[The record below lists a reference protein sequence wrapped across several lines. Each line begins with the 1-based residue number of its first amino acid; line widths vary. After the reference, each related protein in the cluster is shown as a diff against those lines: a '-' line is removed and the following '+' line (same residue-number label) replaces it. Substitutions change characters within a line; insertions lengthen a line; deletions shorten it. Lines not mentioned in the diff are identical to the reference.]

1 MSWAKHRPVYKH
13 VAKDRWK
20 HFKLWSEGISHFA
33 KLNLSNSRFI
43 FWNAGGLGWCIG
55 KEAYLTRFWQK
66 MVQIIFEFWIIH
78 DHDDFVSSAAIWD
91 YFATVSLTG
100 KWMIMLPMK
109 VVIVVDTSVAVEA
122 TGIVVTWTQLNPGK
136 GLGREGWVFASSGLV
151 VTTRAWPLSPL
162 SPLHLYRY
170 LDNLNI

>member
-1 MSWAKHRPVYKH
+1 MKDSIILWNETYQNPDSSFGTLEVWAGVSGRRRTWPG
-13 VAKDRWK
+13 
-20 HFKLWSEGISHFA
+20 SE
-33 KLNLSNSRFI
+33 K
-43 FWNAGGLGWCIG
+43 
-55 KEAYLTRFWQK
+55 K

-78 DHDDFVSSAAIWD
+78 DNDDFVSSAAIWD

-151 VTTRAWPLSPL
+151 TTTRSPL

-170 LDNLNI
+170 LDFLPIWSKKFKNGT